1 MLKRELQSIQLKLS
15 DLEEYESVRR
25 RNKIKAATDSGR
37 QSSATATAT
46 ETALSTSATSDS
58 TSETPV
64 TQRQIDD
71 LPPTTGW
78 STAVVTS
85 SSNTNSGSTEDD
97 TSVVAVA
104 DDNDTAAELSDDG
117 WVDVDEEDGARGGE

>member
-15 DLEEYESVRR
+15 DLEEYEAVRR
-25 RNKIKAATDSGR
+25 RNKIKAAIEAGR
-37 QSSATATAT
+37 SSSATATAT
-46 ETALSTSATSDS
+46 ETAPSTASDS

-64 TQRQIDD
+64 TQRQMED
-71 LPPTTGW
+71 LPAAVGW
-78 STAVVTS
+78 STAVIV

-104 DDNDTAAELSDDG
+104 DDNDTIAELSDDG
-117 WVDVDEEDGARGGE
+117 WVDIDEEDGARGGEP

>member
-25 RNKIKAATDSGR
+25 RNKIKAAIDAGR
-37 QSSATATAT
+37 PSSATATAT
-46 ETALSTSATSDS
+46 ETALSTTSES

-71 LPPTTGW
+71 MPPTTGW

>member
-25 RNKIKAATDSGR
+25 RNKIKAAIDAGR
-37 QSSATATAT
+37 ASSVTVTAT
-46 ETALSTSATSDS
+46 EAALSTTSES